1 MKAKFL
7 QNKKVND
14 ALFILWAGGAA
25 LLSYSLVYALR
36 KPYTAASFDGMD
48 VFGMDY
54 KVVVTMV
61 QIVGYLIA
69 KFVGIK
75 LISEL
80 KKENRFSF
88 FLGSVLIA
96 ELSLL
101 LFGLIPAPYNIVAMF
116 LNGLSLGCMWGVIF
130 SFLEGRR
137 VTDLLVSLLGVSIVI
152 SSGASKS
159 VGLFVMNELNVDVF
173 WMPAIVGAIAIPFLV
188 LMAYMLKKLPPPTQ
202 EDIELRTERVT
213 LNSEERKALF
223 KRYSPILILLFVG
236 NLLLLVLRDI
246 KEDFLVNII
255 DMSDQSS
262 WLFAQVDSVVTFVI
276 LGLFALLT
284 FFRNNF
290 NVIIGLLLMVVVSC
304 IFMSY
309 ISYNYESM
317 QLSTVTWLFLQ
328 SLTLYISYLAFQTIF
343 FERFIACF
351 KIRGNVGF
359 FIAIIDFIGYAGTVL
374 FLLGK
379 GLLDRGTDTDWFA
392 FYNNI
397 AFSVSLLCVVLFTA
411 ASVLLIKEYQYSV
424 TGKRSTKKVF
434 QLVLSSK

>member
-1 MKAKFL
+1 
-7 QNKKVND
+7 
-14 ALFILWAGGAA
+14 
-25 LLSYSLVYALR
+25 
-36 KPYTAASFDGMD
+36 
-48 VFGMDY
+48 
-54 KVVVTMV
+54 
-61 QIVGYLIA
+61 
-69 KFVGIK
+69 
-75 LISEL
+75 
-80 KKENRFSF
+80 
-88 FLGSVLIA
+88 
-96 ELSLL
+96 
-101 LFGLIPAPYNIVAMF
+101 MF

-159 VGLFVMNELNVDVF
+159 VGLFVMNEMQINVF

-188 LMAYMLKKLPPPTQ
+188 LMAYLLKKLPSPTK

-213 LNSEERKALF
+213 LNAEERKSLF
-223 KRYSPILILLFVG
+223 KRYSPILLLLFTG

-255 DMSDQSS
+255 DMSDHSS
-262 WLFAQVDSVVTFVI
+262 WLFAQVDSVVTVVI

-309 ISYNYESM
+309 ISYNYETLE
-317 QLSTVTWLFLQ
+317 LSTVTWLFVQ

-351 KIRGNVGF
+351 KIKGNVGF

-411 ASVLLIKEYQYSV
+411 ASLLLIKEYQYSV
-424 TGKRSTKKVF
+424 TGKRASKKKVF
-434 QLVLSSK
+434 QFALSSK

>member
-1 MKAKFL
+1 MKSKIL

-14 ALFILWAGGAA
+14 VLFILWAGGAA

-36 KPYTAASFDGMD
+36 KPYTAASFDGIE

-54 KVVVTMV
+54 KVVVTMI
-61 QIVGYLIA
+61 QILGYLLA
-69 KFVGIK
+69 KFIGIK

-80 KKENRFSF
+80 KKEDRFSF
-88 FLGSVLIA
+88 FLGSVLFA

-101 LFGLIPAPYNIVAMF
+101 LFGLIPAPYNISAMF

-159 VGLFVMNELNVDVF
+159 IGLFVMNELHVDVF

-188 LMAYMLKKLPPPTQ
+188 LMAYMLKKLPPPTK

-223 KRYSPILILLFVG
+223 KRYTPILLLLFTG

-262 WLFAQVDSVVTFVI
+262 WLFAQVDGVVTVVI

-309 ISYNYESM
+309 ISYNYEIL
-317 QLSTVTWLFLQ
+317 QLSTVAWLFVQ

-351 KIRGNVGF
+351 KIKGNVGF

-397 AFSVSLLCVVLFTA
+397 AFFVSLLCVGLFTA
-411 ASVLLIKEYQYSV
+411 ASVLLIREYQYSV
-424 TGKRSTKKVF
+424 TGKRTSKKVF
-434 QLVLSSK
+434 QFALSSK